1 MVRYGH
7 PDLSQ
12 SRSLSPESEPPAGPE
27 YWSGW
32 RSRLVTSGR
41 PNVVLHGGYG
51 KLNMGDDA
59 ILHVLLQQLGAGFPD
74 ANVSVICHGPRWV
87 NRQYGVAAHHFS
99 SPGALRA
106 ILGADLYV
114 IGGGGIINRI
124 NTYSGRRKLKVLDAK
139 GKFLFLAALLAR
151 ATGAKVIFHAIGATS
166 VPDRLVAWLA
176 KQSMGRAD
184 QVSVRD
190 ALSRQVLQGL
200 GVRGDIHLLPDPAIS
215 LEAAGPAVARRI
227 LEGEGLDPD
236 GRLVGLNLRPV
247 IEPDVDNIETAR
259 TVAELADWIVDQFDA
274 HICFLPFGR
283 HPTKEAE
290 NDLVMAREVQARM
303 AHVERFHILEHECT
317 PPEMKAIIGQLDFCL
332 LERLHA
338 AILAAGA
345 GTRFVAISYDA
356 KVSEFMKAIGGRD
369 KMVPLRGLNPEVI
382 KALIA
387 SNVPWRSS

>member
-1 MVRYGH
+1 MVRHRQPDPFRGLSFPPEYEPRAGPGYWRAWRKLGTSGH
-7 PDLSQ
+7 PH
-12 SRSLSPESEPPAGPE
+12 
-27 YWSGW
+27 
-32 RSRLVTSGR
+32 
-41 PNVVLHGGYG
+41 VVLHGGYG

-59 ILHVLLQQLGAGFPD
+59 ILHVLLQHLCAGIPD
-74 ANVSVICHGPRWV
+74 VEISVICHGPRWV
-87 NRQYGVAAHHFS
+87 SRRYDVVAHHFS
-99 SPGALRA
+99 SLGALRA
-106 ILGADLYV
+106 ILSADLYI

-124 NTYSGRRKLKVLDAK
+124 NTYSGRQTLRMLDPK
-139 GKFLFLAALLAR
+139 GKFLFLAALLA
-151 ATGAKVIFHAIGATS
+151 AAAGAKVIFHAVGATS

-176 KQSMGRAD
+176 KQSMGCAD
-184 QVSVRD
+184 EVSVRD

-227 LEGEGLDPD
+227 LESEGLDPD

-247 IEPDVDNIETAR
+247 IEPDVDNIETAQI
-259 TVAELADWIVDQFDA
+259 VAEIADWLVDQFDA

-345 GTRFVAISYDA
+345 GTPFVAISYDA
-356 KVSEFMKAIGGRD
+356 KVAQLMKAIGGQDR
-369 KMVPLRGLNPEVI
+369 MVPLHGLNPEVI
-382 KALIA
+382 KALVA